1 MLKQALTSI
10 NVTLNNLISITKQDI
25 EDIKLAK
32 HEALFQ
38 RNEQKEQLVNQFIN
52 LKSQI
57 DSILVQ
63 RSQSG
68 KPLEELISPQVDIL
82 LGEFRDKLQTFYAIH
97 KKFSKMALLV
107 TNFYNNLINKI
118 SGSEP
123 DIGYEMKPNIDK
135 HSNISLKA

>member
-10 NVTLNNLISITKQDI
+10 NIVLNELISITTQDI

-38 RNEQKEQLVNQFIN
+38 RNEQKEKLLNKFTD

-68 KPLEELISPQVDIL
+68 KSLEELISPQEDIL
-82 LGEFRDKLQTFYAIH
+82 LDEFRNNLKNFYNIH

-107 TNFYNNLINKI
+107 TNFYNNLIHKI

-123 DIGYEMKPNIDK
+123 DIGYEMKPNIDN

>member
-1 MLKQALTSI
+1 MLTQALNSI
-10 NVTLNNLISITKQDI
+10 NITLTNLINITSQDI

-32 HEALFQ
+32 HEELFK
-38 RNEQKEQLVNQFIN
+38 RNEQKEEYVKQFIN

-68 KPLEELISPQVDIL
+68 KPLEELISPQEDIL
-82 LGEFRDKLQTFYAIH
+82 LGEFRENLQKFYALH

-107 TNFYNNLINKI
+107 TNFYNNLLHKV

-123 DIGYEMKPNIDK
+123 DIGYEMKPIANN
-135 HSNISLKA
+135 HSNLSLKA